1 MKQRIKKFQG
11 FLKYWLGPI
20 LFVWLAISIYHQ
32 ILNQSNLHSTLLSMQ
47 ESLSG
52 PASWKLLMICGLMV
66 INWSIEARKW
76 QVLMLPVEK
85 MSWWKCLQATLSG
98 VAFAINTPNRI
109 GEYGGRILYVHE
121 GNRIPAVSLTIM
133 GSFSQLLVTMLL
145 GCGGLIY
152 LLNVSF
158 GEILQQHSITYILW
172 LQVMLYTVS
181 TISVFC
187 TLLYFRL
194 GMLVKLAEK
203 IPGSLKWLQHITVLE
218 DLGVRNLLRVFSL
231 SLGRYVVF
239 AIQYILMLQLMQVSV
254 TVWQAFWLIAIMFLI
269 LALIPT
275 IALAEIGV
283 RGKVSLA
290 LFGLFSAN
298 SVGIV
303 TASVGIWFINL
314 VIPALFGS
322 LLILGIKIADKK

>member
-1 MKQRIKKFQG
+1 M
-11 FLKYWLGPI
+11 L
-20 LFVWLAISIYHQ
+20 
-32 ILNQSNLHSTLLSMQ
+32 
-47 ESLSG
+47 
-52 PASWKLLMICGLMV
+52 

-76 QVLMLPVEK
+76 QVLLLPVEK

-98 VAFAINTPNRI
+98 VAFSINTPNRI
-109 GEYGGRILYVHE
+109 GEYGGRILYVQE
-121 GNRIPAVSLTIM
+121 GNRIPALSLTIM
-133 GSFSQLLVTMLL
+133 GSFSQLLITMLL

-152 LLNVSF
+152 LLNVSP
-158 GEILQQHSITYILW
+158 GEILAQQSISNKLW

-187 TLLYFRL
+187 TLMYFRL
-194 GMLVKLAEK
+194 ELLINFVKK
-203 IPGSLKWLQHITVLE
+203 IPGSTKWLQHITILE

-231 SLGRYVVF
+231 SMCRYVVF
-239 AIQYILMLQLMQVSV
+239 AIQFILMLQLMQVSV
-254 TVWQAFWLIAIMFLI
+254 TVWQAFWLIAIMYLV

-290 LFGLFSAN
+290 LFGLFSIN
-298 SVGIV
+298 SIGIV
-303 TASVGIWFINL
+303 AASVGIWFINL

>member
-1 MKQRIKKFQG
+1 MKQRIQKFQG

-32 ILNQSNLHSTLLSMQ
+32 ILNQANLHSTLLSMQ
-47 ESLSG
+47 ASLNG

-76 QVLMLPVEK
+76 QVLLLPVEK

-109 GEYGGRILYVHE
+109 GEYGGRILYVQE
-121 GNRIPAVSLTIM
+121 GHRIQAVSLTIM
-133 GSFSQLLVTMLL
+133 GSFSQLLITMLL

-152 LLNVSF
+152 LLDVTS
-158 GEILQQHSITYILW
+158 GEISQQHSLGYKLW

-181 TISVFC
+181 IISVFC

-218 DLGVRNLLRVFSL
+218 NLGVRNLLRVFSL

-239 AIQYILMLQLMQVSV
+239 AIQFILMLQLMQVSV
-254 TVWQAFWLIAIMFLI
+254 TVWQAFWLIAIMFLL

-322 LLILGIKIADKK
+322 LLILGIKIADK

>member
-1 MKQRIKKFQG
+1 MKQRIQKFQG

-32 ILNQSNLHSTLLSMQ
+32 ILNQANLHSTLLSMQ
-47 ESLSG
+47 ASLNG

-76 QVLMLPVEK
+76 QVLLLPVEK

-98 VAFAINTPNRI
+98 VAFSINTPNRI
-109 GEYGGRILYVHE
+109 GEYGGRILYVQE
-121 GNRIPAVSLTIM
+121 GNRIPALSLTVM
-133 GSFSQLLVTMLL
+133 GSFSQLLITMLL

-152 LLNVSF
+152 LLNVSPE
-158 GEILQQHSITYILW
+158 EILAQQSISNKLW

-194 GMLVKLAEK
+194 GLLVKFVKK
-203 IPGSLKWLQHITVLE
+203 ITGSTKWLQHITVLE

-231 SLGRYVVF
+231 SMCRYVVF
-239 AIQYILMLQLMQVSV
+239 AIQFILMLQLMQVSV
-254 TVWQAFWLIAIMFLI
+254 TVWQAFWLIAIMFLV

-290 LFGLFSAN
+290 LFGLFSIN
-298 SVGIV
+298 SIGIV
-303 TASVGIWFINL
+303 AASIGIWFINL